1 MADPLDIRPAAAVPA
16 DYPARA
22 AQALEV
28 IARLRREYPD
38 AGIVL
43 NYGDAWELLVAVIL
57 SAQCTDKM
65 VNQVTAKLF
74 QKYHTVED
82 YATADLLEFEG
93 DIRPTGFFRNKAK
106 HVIGSAQNILTD
118 FGGEVPATMSE
129 LLTLPG
135 VARKTANVVLG
146 NAYPEA
152 FATDPDAGIAVDT
165 HVSRLSQ
172 RLGLAAAPDPEKIE
186 RQLMEIVPRSDW
198 FRLTYLLIEHGRAVC
213 AAKRPLCGEC
223 ALQDI
228 CPSAFRV

>member
-1 MADPLDIRPAAAVPA
+1 
-16 DYPARA
+16 
-22 AQALEV
+22 
-28 IARLRREYPD
+28 
-38 AGIVL
+38 
-43 NYGDAWELLVAVIL
+43 
-57 SAQCTDKM
+57 
-65 VNQVTAKLF
+65 
-74 QKYHTVED
+74 
-82 YATADLLEFEG
+82 
-93 DIRPTGFFRNKAK
+93 
-106 HVIGSAQNILTD
+106 
-118 FGGEVPATMSE
+118 
-129 LLTLPG
+129 